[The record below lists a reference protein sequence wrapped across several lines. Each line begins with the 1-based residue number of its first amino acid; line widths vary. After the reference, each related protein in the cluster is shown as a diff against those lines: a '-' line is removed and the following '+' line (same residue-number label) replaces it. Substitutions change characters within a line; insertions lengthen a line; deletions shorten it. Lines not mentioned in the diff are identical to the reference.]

1 MWLLIY
7 LIIKNIPIGI
17 IIKIKRKNGKA
28 DYNIS
33 LLDQPKL
40 LTGKNISNLR
50 YADDTTYSRK
60 WRVTKAP
67 LVKVREEREKA
78 GLTLKIQKMKIMA
91 CGPITFWQID
101 GEKNGNSDRLYIFV
115 IQNHYGW
122 WQEPWN

>member
-40 LTGKNISNLR
+40 LTGKKIS
-50 YADDTTYSRK
+50 
-60 WRVTKAP
+60 VTSDMWMIPPIAES
-67 LVKVREEREKA
+67 EEE
-78 GLTLKIQKMKIMA
+78 LK
-91 CGPITFWQID
+91 
-101 GEKNGNSDRLYIFV
+101 RL
-115 IQNHYGW
+115 W
-122 WQEPWN
+122 